1 MTLVVEDLSATN
13 SDLLPRR
20 FLVTYFMNKLCK
32 FETSMLSY
40 IASQSAILYLA
51 WLTQDYLS
59 YDGGLVGSQKGIS
72 DAILLR
78 KFLLNKAND
87 YTV

>member
-1 MTLVVEDLSATN
+1 MSATN

-20 FLVTYFMNKLCK
+20 FSVTYFMNKLCK
-32 FETSMLSY
+32 FEISMLSY

-59 YDGGLVGSQKGIS
+59 YDGGLGVFQNGIS
-72 DAILLR
+72 DAILPR